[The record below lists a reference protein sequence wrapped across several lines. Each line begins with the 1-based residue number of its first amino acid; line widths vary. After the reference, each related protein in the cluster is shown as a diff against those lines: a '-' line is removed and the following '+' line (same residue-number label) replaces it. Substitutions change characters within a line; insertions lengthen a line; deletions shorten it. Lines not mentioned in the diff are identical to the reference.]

1 MKDLNEIVSILEDED
16 FEGDISRIYNQ
27 FLQYGEIEFN
37 KFNKKIDLFIEEG
50 EIKDIDKIVGLILNS
65 MDENKIKALT
75 AFREDNSEQTNY
87 IRSI

>member
-75 AFREDNSEQTNY
+75 AFREDNSEQTSY